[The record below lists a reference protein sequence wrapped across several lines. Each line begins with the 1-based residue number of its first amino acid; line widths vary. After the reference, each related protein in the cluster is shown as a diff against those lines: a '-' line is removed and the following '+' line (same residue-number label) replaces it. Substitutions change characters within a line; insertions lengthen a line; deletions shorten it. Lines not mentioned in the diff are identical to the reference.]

1 MYVYSRSD
9 VLPSPVETSNTK
21 SPVSLS
27 ETKSFANHHT
37 PHRTDEHN
45 ATPPPTFDSTWGQ
58 SDSVWGT
65 PFTSPPSTTKGS
77 GSKDSRLSSSKVT
90 LQASSKG
97 SSNVKTTPTSQ
108 RTKPKG
114 SKSHATSTPIGTGG
128 GVGEGDVQGLTPVK
142 PIDEEGLTPVKPID
156 EEGLTPIGEGLLP
169 STDKSTDSNII
180 IASDDGNDKNEHSIY
195 PSDKDTGLIVLST
208 TSKETS
214 AVPLLVSKSLDGDT
228 QLDISKH
235 TVTALSTHDSRPSTQ
250 SDSIGGSGEV
260 ADEETKEETTASVN
274 ENVPT
279 CIDAAVPV
287 KYTLNNVSKDNDKV
301 EADTYTTEAVTRSDG
316 LHAKLSTPKEVADPH
331 QSRDA
336 IGTVSEGDTK
346 AETATLTDDDASNEV
361 LQTLKK
367 V

>member
-1 MYVYSRSD
+1 M
-9 VLPSPVETSNTK
+9 LPSPVETSNTK
-21 SPVSLS
+21 SPVSPS
-27 ETKSFANHHT
+27 ETKSLANHHT
-37 PHRTDEHN
+37 PHCTDEHN
-45 ATPPPTFDSTWGQ
+45 ATPHTTFDSTWGQ

-65 PFTSPPSTTKGS
+65 PFTSPPSTTEGS
-77 GSKDSRLSSSKVT
+77 ESKDSRRSSSKVT

-97 SSNVKTTPTSQ
+97 SSKVETTPTSQ

-128 GVGEGDVQGLTPVK
+128 GVGGGDVQGLTPVK
-142 PIDEEGLTPVKPID
+142 TID
-156 EEGLTPIGEGLLP
+156 EEGLTPIDEVLLP
-169 STDKSTDSNII
+169 TTDKSTDSNII
-180 IASDDGNDKNEHSIY
+180 IASDDGNDKNEHSLD
-195 PSDKDTGLIVLST
+195 PSDKDTVLIILST
-208 TSKETS
+208 TPKDTS
-214 AVPLLVSKSLDGDT
+214 AVSLLVRKNSRSLDGDT

-235 TVTALSTHDSRPSTQ
+235 TVTALSTHDSRPSAQ

-260 ADEETKEETTASVN
+260 VDEETKEETTASVN
-274 ENVPT
+274 ENLPT

-287 KYTLNNVSKDNDKV
+287 KDTLNNVSKDNDKV

-316 LHAKLSTPKEVADPH
+316 LHATLSTPKEVADPH
-331 QSRDA
+331 RSRDA